1 MRRSIFFTVILMFY
15 GVCLIVLGF
24 LVHENRSTSN
34 LLLTIGSWIFALDF
48 SFLLFVYCDR
58 REKRKAGRNE

>member
-1 MRRSIFFTVILMFY
+1 MRGSVVFLVTLMIC

-24 LVHENRSTSN
+24 LVPAGQSTSN

-58 REKRKAGRNE
+58 REKRKSGRDE